1 MWRRPSSRR
10 PAPQAFEPEPSG
22 PPAASRT
29 RRRVAAGGPEV
40 RASPMPRPSLAGG
53 HERFEAKRTP
63 GASEGR
69 RRPSHGRQRPHG
81 CRLERRGP
89 AAPHPSA
96 RPSAR
101 TELQV
106 HETWTPTSG
115 PHRSR
120 PRACPD
126 AAFEAQLDPKTDTRL
141 ALEQGFD
148 RFASRVASRVASQA
162 VSRAASRAARRAIR
176 RASPASPAAESAAAD
191 GARQARWRARP
202 GRHSPRPRPVQSRRR
217 RAAASLDHP

>member
-10 PAPQAFEPEPSG
+10 PAPLAFEPEPSG

-40 RASPMPRPSLAGG
+40 WASPMPRPSLAGG

-120 PRACPD
+120 PRACSD
-126 AAFEAQLDPKTDTRL
+126 AVFEAQLDPKTDTRL
-141 ALEQGFD
+141 ALEQGFG
-148 RFASRVASRVASQA
+148 RV
-162 VSRAASRAARRAIR
+162 VSRAISRAIRRAIR

-217 RAAASLDHP
+217 RAAASLDQP